1 MFIDESATYLQQQRD
16 HAWSPQGTRAYA
28 NKPYKSD
35 KANLIAALSLEGI
48 QAPWLVT
55 GGSVNGDT
63 FASYVQ
69 HILVPTLKPG
79 QIVVLDNYSIHK
91 GDTIRQAIEDAGC
104 QLCFLPPYSPDFNP
118 IEQAF
123 SKLKESLKS
132 LQTDTFEQ
140 LSQAVKQAITHINLA
155 DIIGWFKHAGYSAL
169 YL

>member
-1 MFIDESATYLQQQRD
+1 MFVDESASYLDTQRD

-28 NKPYKSD
+28 NKSYKRD
-35 KANLIAALSLEGI
+35 KANLIAALSLEGF

-69 HILVPTLKPG
+69 HILVPTLIPG
-79 QIVVLDNYSIHK
+79 QTVILDNYSIHK
-91 GDTIRQAIEDAGC
+91 GDVIRQTIEDAGC

-123 SKLKESLKS
+123 SKLKESLKTF
-132 LQTDTFEQ
+132 QTNTFTQ
-140 LSQAVKQAITHINLA
+140 LSQAVKQAITYIDLP